1 MLSQLSSFLCTGR
14 DYMED
19 WRQISHCQPFILYNW
34 KTFLG
39 QWQLIFFCQPDTFDE
54 PIWWRTFIC
63 KTLCWDLVFNFT
75 FKFFVPYLPPLVFQM
90 IFLWQEYALGC
101 QSCLC
106 SFKLIFGWWGLFVFK
121 LGLVDS
127 IHSKDGW
134 QKLKWHSAIVSG
146 WHQQMWYQC
155 TSHGASN
162 AGPSFQCCVGPASQV
177 LLLLY
182 GAERA
187 CSSGGQP
194 SLDSFLRT
202 RKTFMSFLT
211 HLLNNLH

>member
-1 MLSQLSSFLCTGR
+1 MHRKGLHGRLKTNKPLSALHSV
-14 DYMED
+14 Y
-19 WRQISHCQPFILYNW
+19 W

-75 FKFFVPYLPPLVFQM
+75 FKLFSPYLPPWVFQT

-134 QKLKWHSAIVSG
+134 QKLKWRSAIVSG
-146 WHQQMWYQC
+146 WHQQIWYQC
-155 TSHGASN
+155 TRWVTLE
-162 AGPSFQCCVGPASQV
+162 CWLWLYSQ
-177 LLLLY
+177 
-182 GAERA
+182 
-187 CSSGGQP
+187 
-194 SLDSFLRT
+194 
-202 RKTFMSFLT
+202 
-211 HLLNNLH
+211 HL